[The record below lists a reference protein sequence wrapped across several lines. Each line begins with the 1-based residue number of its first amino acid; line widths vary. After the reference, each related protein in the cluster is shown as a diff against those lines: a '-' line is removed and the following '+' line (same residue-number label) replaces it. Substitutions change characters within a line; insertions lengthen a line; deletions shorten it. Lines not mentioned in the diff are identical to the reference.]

1 VWLLARSLDLLVI
14 WLIGPAMLG
23 WAQLP
28 AVWRSRLALLASGGG
43 LLFLVLAINSEGL
56 RQAPTMAV
64 VLLGTPY
71 VTGHVSA
78 SASLPYYLLTAVC
91 LLMGTLGLGLG
102 DEMAAFLRRRFFLA
116 ALLISALVTALRFL
130 LEKSAAP
137 LSWTQG
143 VGLFWLTPLVGAYF
157 TLSLRDAGKGMR
169 DVMRALTAYAFAVR
183 GAVTLLVA
191 VATRWRLG
199 SHYDVSRLVRVRVPL
214 SGILLELEPGS
225 VKQFLVLGVVPQLL
239 VWPVYTIVAGW
250 LGAWLTRRLLQG
262 GRPPLALEPAPLPMA
277 PSPDARRAS

>member
-1 VWLLARSLDLLVI
+1 
-14 WLIGPAMLG
+14 MLG

-250 LGAWLTRRLLQG
+250 LGAWLTWRLLQG